1 MNTYTNKIETVAIQ
15 KIQIHVAE
23 AAVLLS
29 TSSLTVYKLIS
40 TGKLAAHKEGK
51 AWKIKVKDLVSYVET
66 L

>member
-1 MNTYTNKIETVAIQ
+1 MKTYTNKIETVAIQ

-40 TGKLAAHKEGK
+40 SGKLAAHKLSL
-51 AWKIKVKDLVSYVET
+51 IHI
-66 L
+66 